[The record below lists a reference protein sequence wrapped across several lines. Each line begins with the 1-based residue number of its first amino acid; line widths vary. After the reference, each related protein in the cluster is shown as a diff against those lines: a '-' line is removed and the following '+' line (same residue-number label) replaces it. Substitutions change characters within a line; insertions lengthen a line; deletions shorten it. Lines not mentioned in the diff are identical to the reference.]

1 MQAALL
7 WLASGEGIDAAR
19 LPDPA
24 LLMPPLLWSIANSLA
39 DHFTGDRHLLSA
51 QEPEQLARFGARL
64 LFAGLRQLTTGCD

>member
-1 MQAALL
+1 MAGVRGRHRRCPAAG
-7 WLASGEGIDAAR
+7 SGSADA
-19 LPDPA
+19 
-24 LLMPPLLWSIANSLA
+24 PPLLWSIANSLA